1 MTLSELAS
9 HMDLARSTLSEAVS
23 KLENYGYVVKAR
35 REGLDNRHIGIVLTA
50 KGVAAV
56 RATSV
61 LEASRLREV
70 LARLS
75 KAEMDAAIAGFET
88 LAQACR
94 SGGLN
99 KRKVIS

>member
-23 KLENYGYVVKAR
+23 KLERFGYVVKAR
-35 REGLDNRHIGIVLTA
+35 REGLDNRHIGIVLTG

-61 LEASRLREV
+61 LEAARLRAALSRLPAADV
-70 LARLS
+70 D
-75 KAEMDAAIAGFET
+75 KAICGLET
-88 LAQACR
+88 LARACR
-94 SGGLN
+94 GGS
-99 KRKVIS
+99 RKER